1 MSRVV
6 DKRKIMGDVERE
18 YFVSLMKEY
27 ATFCGVR
34 VLTYC
39 IMKNHFHVLVEVPA
53 PKKDFTDE
61 ELLQRLE
68 KLSGMTHAGMIRQQL
83 ESFRKQGWNEQAEMI
98 RKLLLD
104 RMFDVSA
111 FMKILKQRFTQWYNR
126 RNRRTGTLWE
136 QRFRSVLVQ
145 GNGETLATMAAY
157 IDLNPVRAG
166 LVEDPRDYRWCGYAA
181 ALGGDAGAVEGLK
194 EVLLGV
200 GREGKDAKEVLA
212 DYRVW
217 MVGKGEEREGL
228 KEDGTPLRKGFSREE
243 ALAVI
248 AAKGQLPVE
257 EYLRCRVRYFTDGA
271 VLGSREFVNEIF
283 EVFKERFGSKRKDG
297 ARRIKGLELGIYT
310 LRNLQKS
317 VFG

>member
-1 MSRVV
+1 
-6 DKRKIMGDVERE
+6 
-18 YFVSLMKEY
+18 
-27 ATFCGVR
+27 
-34 VLTYC
+34 
-39 IMKNHFHVLVEVPA
+39 VEVPA

-83 ESFRKQGWNEQAEMI
+83 ESFRKQWWNDQAEMI

-104 RMFDVSA
+104 RMYDVSA
-111 FMKILKQRFTQWYNR
+111 FMKLLKQRFSQWYNR
-126 RNRRTGTLWE
+126 KHQRTGTLWE

-181 ALGGDAGAVEGLK
+181 AMGGDGESVEGLK

-200 GREGKDAKEVLA
+200 GREGATSQAVLA

-228 KEDGTPLRKGFSREE
+228 KEDGSPLRKGFSREE

-271 VLGSREFVNEIF
+271 VLGSREFVDEIF
-283 EVFKERFGSKRKDG
+283 VAFKDRFGVKRKDG
-297 ARRIKGLELGIYT
+297 ARRMKGLELGIYA